1 MIEVKE
7 TLLEKLHR
15 YKWMLIA
22 VAVLGFVK
30 ALGYA
35 CDLIFFFR
43 REDDQD
49 RFR

>member
-22 VAVLGFVK
+22 VTAFALVR